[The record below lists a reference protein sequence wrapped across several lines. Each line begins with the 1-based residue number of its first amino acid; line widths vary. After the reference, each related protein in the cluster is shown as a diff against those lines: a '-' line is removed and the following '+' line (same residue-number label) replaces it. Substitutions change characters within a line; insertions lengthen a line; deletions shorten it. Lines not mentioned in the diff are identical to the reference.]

1 MSDPSGGEGP
11 RRRRRPRADLLGH
24 MTFRD
29 VYCAWC
35 GRHVRQD
42 LTFDEQGYL
51 APADSIC
58 ESCFRRLLPGVPY
71 PKPDA

>member
-1 MSDPSGGEGP
+1 MPVPDGGEGP
-11 RRRRRPRADLLGH
+11 RRRRRPRADLLAH

-35 GRHVRQD
+35 GRHIRQD

-58 ESCFRRLLPGVPY
+58 KACFHRYAPDLEY
-71 PKPDA
+71 PEPDA

>member
-1 MSDPSGGEGP
+1 
-11 RRRRRPRADLLGH
+11 

-35 GRHVRQD
+35 GRHIRQD

-58 ESCFRRLLPGVPY
+58 KACFHRYAPDLEY
-71 PKPDA
+71 PEPDS

>member
-1 MSDPSGGEGP
+1 MRVPDGGEGP
-11 RRRRRPRADLLGH
+11 RRRRRPRADLLGR

-58 ESCFRRLLPGVPY
+58 EACFHRYAPNLEYPG
-71 PKPDA
+71 PDS

>member
-1 MSDPSGGEGP
+1 MPDRGEELP
-11 RRRRRPRADLLGH
+11 RRRRRERADLLGRL
-24 MTFRD
+24 TFRD
-29 VYCAWC
+29 VYC

-58 ESCFRRLLPGVPY
+58 EDCFHRVAPGVEY
-71 PKPDA
+71 PGADE

>member
-1 MSDPSGGEGP
+1 MPVPNGGEGP
-11 RRRRRPRADLLGH
+11 RRRRRPRADLLGR
-24 MTFRD
+24 MAFRD

-58 ESCFRRLLPGVPY
+58 EDCFHRYAPDLEYPG
-71 PKPDA
+71 PDR